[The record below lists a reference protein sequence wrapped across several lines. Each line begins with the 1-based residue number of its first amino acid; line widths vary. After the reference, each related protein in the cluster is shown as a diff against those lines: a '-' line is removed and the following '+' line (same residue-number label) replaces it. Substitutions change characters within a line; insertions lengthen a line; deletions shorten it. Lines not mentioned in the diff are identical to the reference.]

1 MSFIAIF
8 IARAFLMQNHG
19 LSGENKNTARQF
31 IFDEDIRV
39 VVHLQI
45 L

>member
-19 LSGENKNTARQF
+19 LSGENKTARQF
-31 IFDEDIRV
+31 IFDDDIRV

>member
-19 LSGENKNTARQF
+19 LSGENIKTAGQF
-31 IFDEDIRV
+31 IFDEDICV